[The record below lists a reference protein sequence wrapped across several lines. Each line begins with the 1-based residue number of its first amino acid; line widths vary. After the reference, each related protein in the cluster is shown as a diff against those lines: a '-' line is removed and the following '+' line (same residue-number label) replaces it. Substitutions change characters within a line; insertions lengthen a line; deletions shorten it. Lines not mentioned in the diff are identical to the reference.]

1 MTARRWS
8 GSALGAAVASPA
20 MRRILFAYLTFA
32 ATEWGAW
39 VAILVFAYQ
48 QGGSPEV
55 GFVAVIQLVPAI
67 FTAPLGSALC
77 ERLQRQTALVVA
89 YAVLAASMVGLWL
102 SVVLHLQTWL
112 FFVAAV
118 ISNCAVTLCRPAHF
132 AAIPRFADSAG
143 GLVAANSASS
153 TLEHLGGFLG
163 ASLITV
169 VTPWLGLSAVFV
181 ILAAVELAAVA
192 AVSTIHPEAPTTAAL
207 TLETIEEPQSFFIEA
222 AAGFREVRRTPG
234 AAALLLLIGV
244 QFVIV
249 GILDVLSVVF
259 PQQVLGTG
267 PSGPSIV
274 LAVAGIGGL
283 VGGAATI
290 TLVGRSRL
298 SPPIFW
304 GFVISALFIALVAGS
319 QYLAEVAIL
328 LGLSSAA
335 GAFVDVA
342 SRTLLQRTVR
352 EEVLARVFGLQE
364 SIVMGGMAVGA
375 VIAPLAVALVGARG
389 SFIVAGLIPLVV
401 AGVAWTS
408 LRRLDAAAALPGP
421 EAVLLRSIG
430 LFSPLPQARLELLAR
445 EAVPRDVAAGEVVV
459 RQGEVGDVF
468 YVVSSGLVV
477 VQRDGV
483 EMRQLGAGGHF
494 GEVALLRDAPRNA
507 TVVAAQPTRL
517 LMIERDQFL
526 SAVTGSDV
534 ARAEARRLVQERDD
548 YPEPDA

>member
-1 MTARRWS
+1 MTGRRMT
-8 GSALGAAVASPA
+8 GSAVGAAVASPA

-55 GFVAVIQLVPAI
+55 GLVAVIQLVPAI

-102 SVVLHLQTWL
+102 SVVLHLQTWV

-118 ISNCAVTLCRPAHF
+118 LSNCAVTLCRPAHF

-143 GLVAANSASS
+143 GLVAANSVSS

-163 ASLITV
+163 ASLIAV

-181 ILAAVELAAVA
+181 VLAVLEFA
-192 AVSTIHPEAPTTAAL
+192 AVSAVATIRAKAPTTAAL
-207 TLETIEEPQSFFIEA
+207 ELGAIEAEPQSFFIEA

-234 AAALLLLIGV
+234 AAALLFLIGV

-249 GILDVLSVVF
+249 GILDVLCVVF
-259 PQQVLGTG
+259 PQEVLGTG
-267 PSGPSIV
+267 PSGPSVV

-290 TLVGRSRL
+290 TLVGRSRMG
-298 SPPIFW
+298 PPIFW
-304 GFVISALFIALVAGS
+304 GFVISALFIGLVAGS
-319 QYLAEVAIL
+319 QYLAVVAIL
-328 LGLSSAA
+328 MGLSGAA

-352 EEVLARVFGLQE
+352 EEVLARVFGVQE
-364 SIVMGGMAVGA
+364 SIVMAGMAVGA
-375 VIAPLAVALVGARG
+375 VVAPVAVALVGARG
-389 SFIVAGLIPLVV
+389 SFIAAGLIPLVV
-401 AGVAWTS
+401 AGVAWPS
-408 LRRLDAAAALPGP
+408 LRRLDAAATLPGS
-421 EAVLLRSIG
+421 EFGLLRSIG
-430 LFSPLPQARLELLAR
+430 LVQPAAPGPSGAAR
-445 EAVPRDVAAGEVVV
+445 
-459 RQGEVGDVF
+459 
-468 YVVSSGLVV
+468 S
-477 VQRDGV
+477 
-483 EMRQLGAGGHF
+483 
-494 GEVALLRDAPRNA
+494 
-507 TVVAAQPTRL
+507 
-517 LMIERDQFL
+517 
-526 SAVTGSDV
+526 
-534 ARAEARRLVQERDD
+534 
-548 YPEPDA
+548 